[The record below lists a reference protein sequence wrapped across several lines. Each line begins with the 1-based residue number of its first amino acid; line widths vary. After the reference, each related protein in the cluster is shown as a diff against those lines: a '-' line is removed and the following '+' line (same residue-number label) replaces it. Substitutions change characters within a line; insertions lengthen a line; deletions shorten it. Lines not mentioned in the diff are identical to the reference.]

1 MSGTAAQDVLSQQ
14 DLANINDGLQAV
26 KNGLYQAD
34 MAKRAGIDVAQE
46 TTELNDLQQ
55 KLTQLKQVYFPHG

>member
-34 MAKRAGIDVAQE
+34 MAKRAGLDVEKE

>member
-1 MSGTAAQDVLSQQ
+1 MTGTATQDVLSQQ

-46 TTELNDLQQ
+46 TIELNDLQQ